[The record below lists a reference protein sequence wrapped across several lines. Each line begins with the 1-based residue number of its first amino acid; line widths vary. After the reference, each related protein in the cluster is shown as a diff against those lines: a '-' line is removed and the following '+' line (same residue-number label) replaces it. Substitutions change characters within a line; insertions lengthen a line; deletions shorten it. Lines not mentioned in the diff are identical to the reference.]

1 MDGAVGFEPT
11 KEPSKGSGLPLAY
24 TPMDGLFD
32 TRKRLEKRTVYAY
45 STYHKTEGYTIP

>member
-24 TPMDGLFD
+24 TPIGRVVRYPQTLFGSL
-32 TRKRLEKRTVYAY
+32 RKSEINA
-45 STYHKTEGYTIP
+45 